1 MPAEG
6 LPSARDGISA
16 CAPKAQSPMHRHNLS
31 IDTQRWSDTFCGGRD
46 RRRRQIRSKLDALG
60 LSRIPKTAAVLD
72 LCCGA
77 CESLDALHELG
88 FRDLAGMDIQPLD
101 EVLADVRYDVVPG
114 DVESPPFEPESKD
127 WILILHALHHLE
139 GPEKIGRVLDRAY
152 DVLRPGGR
160 LSIIDFPNT
169 PLLQLA
175 FRLFRVPPLLITPY
189 LRYYGS
195 LVQEEWPYL
204 KDYLPK
210 FRRVEARL
218 KNGQFEIES
227 ERRGLFLFFLT
238 LRKPSAAE
246 VA

>member
-1 MPAEG
+1 
-6 LPSARDGISA
+6 
-16 CAPKAQSPMHRHNLS
+16 MHGHNLS
-31 IDTQRWSDTFCGGRD
+31 VDTQRWSETFVAGHD
-46 RRRRQIRSKLDALG
+46 RRRRQITSKLEALG

-77 CESLDALHELG
+77 CESLDALYELG
-88 FRDLAGMDIQPLD
+88 FRDLAGMDLQPLGD
-101 EVLADVRYDVVPG
+101 VLTNPRYAVVAG

-152 DVLRPGGR
+152 ALLRPGGR

-169 PLLQLA
+169 PLLRFA

-189 LRYYGS
+189 LRYYGG

-204 KDYLPK
+204 KEYLPQFK
-210 FRRVEARL
+210 RVAARL
-218 KNGQFEIES
+218 ENGQFEVES
-227 ERRGLFLFFLT
+227 KRRSLFLFFLT
-238 LRKPSAAE
+238 LRKPVTVPAA
-246 VA
+246 

>member
-1 MPAEG
+1 
-6 LPSARDGISA
+6 
-16 CAPKAQSPMHRHNLS
+16 MHGHHLS
-31 IDTQRWSDTFCGGRD
+31 VDTQRWSDAFRSGHD
-46 RRRRQIRSKLDALG
+46 RRRRQITSKLRALG
-60 LSRIPKTAAVLD
+60 LSRVPKTASVLD

-88 FRDLAGMDIQPLD
+88 FRDLAGMDLQPID
-101 EVLADVRYDVVPG
+101 EALADTRYSIVSG
-114 DVESPPFEPESKD
+114 DVEAPPFEPESKD

-169 PLLQLA
+169 PLLRLA

-204 KDYLPK
+204 KEYLPQFK
-210 FRRVEARL
+210 RVEERL
-218 KNGQFEIES
+218 KSGQFEIES
-227 ERRGLFLFFLT
+227 ERRSLFLFFLT
-238 LRKPSAAE
+238 LRKPIAARNQ
-246 VA
+246 

>member
-1 MPAEG
+1 
-6 LPSARDGISA
+6 
-16 CAPKAQSPMHRHNLS
+16 MHGHHLS
-31 IDTQRWSDTFCGGRD
+31 VDSQRWSQTFLGGQD
-46 RRRRQIRSKLDALG
+46 RRRKQITSKLEALG
-60 LSRIPKTAAVLD
+60 LERIPTTAAVLD

-77 CESLDALHELG
+77 CESLDALYARG
-88 FRDLAGMDIQPLD
+88 FRDLSGMDLQPVDAVLSNPRY
-101 EVLADVRYDVVPG
+101 EVVAG
-114 DVESPPFEPESKD
+114 DVESPPFAPQSKD

-152 DVLRPGGR
+152 AMLRPGGR

-169 PLLQLA
+169 PLLRFA

-204 KDYLPK
+204 KDYLPTWK
-210 FRRVEARL
+210 RVEARL

-227 ERRGLFLFFLT
+227 EKRSMFLFFLT
-238 LRKPSAAE
+238 LRKPLAEPSA
-246 VA
+246 

>member
-1 MPAEG
+1 
-6 LPSARDGISA
+6 
-16 CAPKAQSPMHRHNLS
+16 MHGHHLS
-31 IDTQRWSDTFCGGRD
+31 VDTQRWSQAFLGGQD
-46 RRRRQIRSKLDALG
+46 RRRKQITSKLNALG
-60 LSRIPKTAAVLD
+60 LERIPKTAAVLD

-77 CESLDALHELG
+77 CESLDALYETG
-88 FRDLAGMDIQPLD
+88 FRDLAGMDLQPLD
-101 EVLADVRYDVVPG
+101 AVLASPRYEVVAG
-114 DVESPPFEPESKD
+114 DVEAPPFPAASKD

-152 DVLRPGGR
+152 EMLRPGGR

-169 PLLQLA
+169 PLLRFA

-210 FRRVEARL
+210 WKRVEARL

-227 ERRGLFLFFLT
+227 EKRSLFLFFLT
-238 LRKPSAAE
+238 LRKPAAASA
-246 VA
+246 